1 MVINT
6 GHICNQEEHSCDRA
20 VNQGN
25 SELWFGNQTRK
36 PCHET
41 WVCAPSECSSGAS
54 TFHMKR
60 NHWWTLSLLFSLF
73 ISLPSTLQIELII
86 KASVSIVINR
96 KKKQNKLD
104 KISET
109 NAKRKQQTSKTFTH
123 RNHPAPQWLVS
134 QSRVKNVTQPFM
146 LHPPPIRWQDTAGTS
161 QSWAAGQPFT
171 PAANHSLM
179 SGVKPCSLSVKLTF
193 VQRPG
198 TSKNQFVFF
207 FLGRGE

>member
-1 MVINT
+1 MRTRCVQWPLQWEPISSSGVWSCDIPPTGLFVLNPMVINT

-134 QSRVKNVTQPFM
+134 QSRV
-146 LHPPPIRWQDTAGTS
+146 
-161 QSWAAGQPFT
+161 
-171 PAANHSLM
+171 
-179 SGVKPCSLSVKLTF
+179 
-193 VQRPG
+193 
-198 TSKNQFVFF
+198 
-207 FLGRGE
+207 